1 VSRGPRLGGA
11 FLALLLWMPLAG
23 CAGETALP
31 EVGLKG
37 ARFKVEIADNLEEQ
51 SRGLMFRRE
60 LARDHGMLFVYAE
73 PQPQSF
79 WMRNCEIALDI
90 MYFDGQGRYINGHYG
105 APPCRTAQCPTYD
118 SRRPARYVLELG
130 AGVGRALDLKEG
142 DPLQLPASLAP

>member
-1 VSRGPRLGGA
+1 MSARRRLGGA
-11 FLALLLWMPLAG
+11 LLAILLAVPLAG
-23 CAGETALP
+23 CAGEAALP

-37 ARFKVEIADNLEEQ
+37 GRFKVEIADSLDEQ

-60 LARDHGMLFVYAE
+60 LAPDHGMLFVYAQA
-73 PQPQSF
+73 QPQAF

-90 MYFDGQGRYINGHYG
+90 MYFDAQGRYINGHYG